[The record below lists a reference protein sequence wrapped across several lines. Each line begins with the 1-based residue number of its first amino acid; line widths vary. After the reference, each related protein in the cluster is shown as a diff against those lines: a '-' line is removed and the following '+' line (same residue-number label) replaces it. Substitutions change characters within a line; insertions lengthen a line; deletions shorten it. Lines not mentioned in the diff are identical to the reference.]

1 MVSREARGVI
11 GPTTRPRRF
20 VRSRTIPRGLREH
33 LCFLFVLLVFTKEAG
48 DHLSFVCF
56 SKIVKELGVQDP
68 VGFWDPA
75 GEGLCLRHCLW

>member
-33 LCFLFVLLVFTKEAG
+33 LCFRLFFLFSKKGA
-48 DHLSFVCF
+48 DDYLSFVCF
-56 SKIVKELGVQDP
+56 SNIVKELGVQDP

-75 GEGLCLRHCLW
+75 GEGLCLRHCLL